1 MEFIYDNGVTNELNE
16 YISYLNEIEIQVLL
30 IIEIIILIKQQFF
43 EN

>member
-16 YISYLNEIEIQVLL
+16 YISYLNESEIQVLL
-30 IIEIIILIKQQFF
+30 IIEIIILIKQLFF